1 MPHIVKYHKWT
12 TFFLLGLVI
21 LTVLVAGCGAG
32 TTTST
37 ASNNASIPAPAS
49 SNTNQQK
56 STAPGGT
63 QQYLIKSLNIT
74 MEVKDT
80 QRAAND
86 LQSWMSTTDPLST
99 AENINY
105 EQVSDNLYNI
115 SMTFSVQAALY
126 PRIESY
132 LNNYP
137 ALHNGR
143 LISTTKSTQDVSGDY
158 VDTQSRLKN
167 LRGEQARLLT
177 LLSHASV
184 LGDILAID
192 QRLTDVEGQIEQI
205 EAHLNQLNSQVSF
218 YTIAVSLQPS
228 QAVLTPAPAP
238 WSPGR
243 IWQDALGAAGAFAQV
258 LATLVIWLAVFSVY
272 LIPLVVIVWLVI
284 RWRRL
289 RTGRPIP
296 ATASN
301 FTLPK
306 SGDSI

>member
-21 LTVLVAGCGAG
+21 LAVLVAGCGAG

-205 EAHLNQLNSQVSF
+205 EAHLNQLNGQVSF

-272 LIPLVVIVWLVI
+272 IIPLVVIVWLVI

-306 SGDSI
+306 SGDSV

>member
-1 MPHIVKYHKWT
+1 MSYIIKNHKWT
-12 TFFLLGLVI
+12 LFFLLGLVI
-21 LTVLVAGCGAG
+21 LAILVAGCGAG

-37 ASNNASIPAPAS
+37 TNTGASIPVPAS
-49 SNTNQQK
+49 SNTNHQK
-56 STAPGGT
+56 STASGGT

-205 EAHLNQLNSQVSF
+205 EAHLNQLNGQVSF
-218 YTIAVSLQPS
+218 YTIAISLQPS

-243 IWQDALGAAGAFAQV
+243 IWQDALGAAEAFAQV
-258 LATLVIWLAVFSVY
+258 LATLLIWLAVFSVY
-272 LIPLVVIVWLVI
+272 IIPLVVIVWFVL

-289 RTGRPIP
+289 RTGRPFP

-301 FTLPK
+301 VILPK

>member
-1 MPHIVKYHKWT
+1 MLYIIKNHKWV
-12 TFFLLGLVI
+12 TFFMVSLVI
-21 LTVLVAGCGAG
+21 LAVLVAGCGAG

-37 ASNNASIPAPAS
+37 AGSNAPMTVHSNANA
-49 SNTNQQK
+49 NLQK
-56 STAPGGT
+56 STAPGGP

-80 QRAAND
+80 QRVAND

-105 EQVSDNLYNI
+105 EQVGDNLYNI

-132 LNNYP
+132 LNTYP
-137 ALHNGR
+137 TLHNGR

-167 LRGEQARLLT
+167 LRGEQERLLT

-205 EAHLNQLNSQVSF
+205 EAHLNQLNGQVSF
-218 YTIAVSLQPS
+218 YTIAINLQPG
-228 QAVLTPAPAP
+228 QAVLSPPPAP
-238 WSPGR
+238 WSPAK
-243 IWQDALGAAGAFAQV
+243 IWQDALGAAVAFAQV
-258 LATLVIWLAVFSVY
+258 LATALIWLAVFSVY
-272 LIPLVVIVWLVI
+272 VIPLVLIVWFVL
-284 RWRRL
+284 RWRQL
-289 RTGRPIP
+289 HTERPIP
-296 ATASN
+296 ASN
-301 FTLPK
+301 VALPK
-306 SGDSI
+306 SGDSV